1 MRMNRLY
8 ILLIIVSTV
17 FTQARRDV
25 IALADLESSGLSNFE
40 ARQIYDRLETEL
52 VNLGTY
58 DVTSRQEVDKI
69 LKEQKFQQLSGCTD
83 QQCAAKLGKMLNADL
98 MLLSTILYDHAA
110 AKISATFKLVD
121 VETARITTA
130 VSRDSRSISKLNENI
145 DDMLADL
152 YRKSTRGGVLPVQM
166 IAADETLFEI
176 VFNLNVDGVDC
187 SYNQFAPITSAG
199 KTSIFKLA
207 RGEYTFYFQK
217 NQYKPYTK
225 VINVDSDQ
233 SFKIVLEEDK
243 SQIVKY
249 KPPGI
254 ISIETDPQGC
264 EIIINGQKIGS
275 SPYSGLLTSGEH
287 QLELRKE
294 LYYTAVLSFS
304 LEAGETKNIKQSL
317 DPKFGH
323 LNITSIPS
331 GARITI
337 DGKTF
342 GVTPLSSIKLLSGRH
357 ELKAEKE
364 LYHPHSATYDV
375 QDAEEK
381 KVELVLSPA
390 YGKLHITSSPEV
402 GAVVYVDGQKRGT
415 TPFLFDPC
423 PSGQYLIE
431 VKKQYYNTVT
441 EQVTVADNAEVR
453 RTIILAP
460 NVGTLIVSAPSSR
473 IFINGENVGRN
484 SYEAKLPPGKY
495 VVKAERSKHYP
506 ETKDVIITVGKTE
519 EIQLT
524 PSPIQ
529 GSISIFVNPIEAKKA
544 EILINGESKGQA
556 PNVFTIPIG
565 DYSVEVQVK
574 GFLNKK
580 KDVTVKENENTT
592 VNLTLLSYA
601 GSIQQEVDRWKLIT
615 KLSGG
620 ATITFAILA
629 GVCEYVSSQSYDN
642 YIGATSTS
650 KALDFKSKTKIYDAL
665 KLGGS
670 VVAIASAGGALYSYV
685 NSKLSA
691 SKLKKKKRTT
701 TTLDLTNKPQKATME
716 KQKESSFISKL
727 FKGGKYVVST
737 GTTYIWDYPD
747 IANSNL
753 IKKLAAGE
761 KLPFNGLEN
770 DWVTVKLGNKSG
782 YIWSKSDQFYVTDD
796 QDEPVDGQR
805 VKITVVSDNIRSGPS
820 TSYQI
825 IKKCRENETYP
836 ILDIEKGWYK
846 IRVDKSTIGY
856 THKTNGKIIFRKGLY
871 E

>member
-1 MRMNRLY
+1 MNRLY

-17 FTQARRDV
+17 FAQARRDV

-58 DVTSRQEVDKI
+58 AVTSRQEVDKI
-69 LKEQKFQQLSGCTD
+69 LKEQKFQQAGCTD

-98 MLLSTILYDHAA
+98 MLLSTILYDHTID
-110 AKISATFKLVD
+110 KISATFKLVD

-152 YRKSTRGGVLPVQM
+152 YRKSTRGGTSSVQM

-225 VINVDSDQ
+225 VISVDSDQ

-243 SQIVKY
+243 SQIVEY

-254 ISIETDPQGC
+254 ISIETEPQGC
-264 EIIINGQKIGS
+264 EIIINGQKIGA
-275 SPYSGLLTSGEH
+275 SPYSGVLTSGEH

-294 LYYTAVLSFS
+294 LYHTAVLSFS
-304 LEAGETKNIKQSL
+304 LEAGETKNIKQML
-317 DPKFGH
+317 DPKFGY
-323 LNITSIPS
+323 LNITSIPQ
-331 GARITI
+331 GTKITI
-337 DGKTF
+337 DGKMY
-342 GVTPLSSIKLLSGRH
+342 GKTPLSNIKLMSGRH
-357 ELKAEKE
+357 KIKAEKE

-390 YGKLHITSSPEV
+390 FGKLHITSSPEE
-402 GAVVYVDGQKRGT
+402 GAEVYVDGQKRGT
-415 TPFLFDPC
+415 TPYVFDPC
-423 PSGQYLIE
+423 PSGKYLIE

-441 EQVTVADNAEVR
+441 EQVTVTDNAEVR

-460 NVGTLIVSAPSSR
+460 NVGTLIVSAPSSK
-473 IFINGENVGRN
+473 IFIDGKNVGRGK
-484 SYEAKLPPGKY
+484 YEAKLSPGKY
-495 VVKAERSKHYP
+495 VVKAERATHYP
-506 ETKDVIITVGKTE
+506 VIKDVIITVGKTE
-519 EIQLT
+519 ELKLT
-524 PSPIQ
+524 PSPIH
-529 GSISIFVNPIEAKKA
+529 GSISIFVNPIEAKNA
-544 EILINGESKGQA
+544 EILINGDSKGQA
-556 PNVFTIPIG
+556 PKVFTIPIG
-565 DYSVEVQVK
+565 DYSVEVRAK
-574 GFLNKK
+574 GFLSKK
-580 KDVTVKENENTT
+580 KNITVKENENTT

-601 GSIQQEVDRWKLIT
+601 GSIQQEVDRWKLRT

-620 ATITFAILA
+620 ATIAFAILA
-629 GVCEYVSSQSYDN
+629 GICEYASSQSYDS

-650 KALDFKSKTKIYDAL
+650 DALDLKSKTKMYDAL

-670 VVAIASAGGALYSYV
+670 VAAIASAGGALYSYV

-691 SKLKKKKRTT
+691 SNLKKKKRTT
-701 TTLDLTNKPQKATME
+701 TNLDLTNKPQIATME
-716 KQKESSFISKL
+716 KQKESSFNQKPLDSK
-727 FKGGKYVVST
+727 KYVVST
-737 GTTYIWDYPD
+737 GTTYIWDSPKFGD
-747 IANSNL
+747 SNL
-753 IKKLAAGE
+753 LEKIGAGE
-761 KLPFNGLEN
+761 KLPFNGVEN

-782 YIWSKSDQFYVTDD
+782 YIWSKSGEFYVTDD
-796 QDEPVDGQR
+796 QDKPVDGQS
-805 VKITVVSDNIRSGPS
+805 VKITVISDNIRSGPS
-820 TSYQI
+820 TNYQI
-825 IKKCRENETYP
+825 IKKCKENETYT

-846 IRVDKSTIGY
+846 IKVDKSNIGY